1 MLARRPPLHGLGFAA
16 DGDDFI
22 FHRIDG
28 DDGRFIDDNAPVLD
42 EHDDIGRSQV
52 DSDIAAEPVGRV
64 KERMRLFRLYFF
76 LVFFFLNIDAN
87 NVCT

>member
-1 MLARRPPLHGLGFAA
+1 MVGVDVARRPPQHGLGFAA

-52 DSDIAAEPVGRV
+52 DSDIAAEPVGQ
-64 KERMRLFRLYFF
+64 KERVGLFRLYSF
-76 LVFFFLNIDAN
+76 LSFLLPQY
-87 NVCT
+87 